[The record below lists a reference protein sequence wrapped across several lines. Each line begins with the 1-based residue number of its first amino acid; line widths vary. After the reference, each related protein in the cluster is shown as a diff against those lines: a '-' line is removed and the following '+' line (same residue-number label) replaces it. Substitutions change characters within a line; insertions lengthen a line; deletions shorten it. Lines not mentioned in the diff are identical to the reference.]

1 MVWNE
6 HGVLGNVVGRDPM
19 MFLKREPALWTG
31 AFSAVVNALV
41 LFDVLTMT
49 TEELAG
55 LNVAF
60 AAVLSLVVRHAVT
73 PNGSVGTEDDS
84 EA

>member
-1 MVWNE
+1 
-6 HGVLGNVVGRDPM
+6 M

-41 LFDVLTMT
+41 LFEVIEVTSQQ
-49 TEELAG
+49 LAG

-60 AAVLSLVVRHAVT
+60 AAVLSLIVRAAVT
-73 PNGSVGTEDDS
+73 PNQSVGQEDD
-84 EA
+84 EGA

>member
-1 MVWNE
+1 
-6 HGVLGNVVGRDPM
+6 M

-41 LFDVLTMT
+41 LFDVLTVT
-49 TEELAG
+49 SEELAG
-55 LNVAF
+55 INVAF

>member
-1 MVWNE
+1 
-6 HGVLGNVVGRDPM
+6 M

-41 LFDVLTMT
+41 LFEVIEVTSQQ
-49 TEELAG
+49 LAG

-60 AAVLSLVVRHAVT
+60 AAVLSLIVRAAVT
-73 PNGSVGTEDDS
+73 PNPSVGQEDD
-84 EA
+84 EDA